1 MRLFDHGAQHGAAP
15 IHPKAMPALLTTAEE
30 YETWL
35 TAPIE
40 EELTLQRSL
49 PDDALVVVARGAKH
63 DG

>member
-1 MRLFDHGAQHGAAP
+1 
-15 IHPKAMPALLTTAEE
+15 MPALLTTAEE